1 MDLHPLKTKK
11 SMMSKH
17 RHVGWISNHNGQG
30 CWCWA
35 LRSLIR
41 VRVSGVR
48 AQKPH
53 KFGTFSNRASVSWW
67 VTKPPLPS
75 EEKVSF
81 STLFFVTLSLAS
93 YQTFHSKFHLLKFG
107 RDCALKMIPERL
119 TQWPKELFNNEV
131 VCTTATAITGQL
143 NYKPWQIKTSNQ

>member
-1 MDLHPLKTKK
+1 MKLTPSFKKNGPSPFKNKK

-53 KFGTFSNRASVSWW
+53 KFGNFSNRASVSWKGQFFK
-67 VTKPPLPS
+67 VFFCNPFLSKLPNIPLKVPS
-75 EEKVSF
+75 LKVWKGLCFEDDSREAH
-81 STLFFVTLSLAS
+81 SMTQRIIQQWCCLYNCHS
-93 YQTFHSKFHLLKFG
+93 YNGPVKLQAMT
-107 RDCALKMIPERL
+107 
-119 TQWPKELFNNEV
+119 N
-131 VCTTATAITGQL
+131 
-143 NYKPWQIKTSNQ
+143 